1 MLASIANPTQNI
13 RFPIAAGQGTKLAKG
28 FEWSSRL
35 LNVLSENELIELLD
49 QLKLGALQGVA
60 SKTDPVG
67 HWPVLIGDGLCLSL
81 QSAAR
86 DEFARQPEKVTVL
99 DGISSC
105 TTLSEVC
112 SQYWQVHHVSTG
124 LHDRSILI
132 GYDRA
137 CLALLPLLHESMYD
151 DVAQSDE
158 ELGHSSVAYDFSLA
172 IAASLDP
179 AAHLDGADHPVAF
192 LPLEFSED
200 TRLVGGW
207 KISIELY
214 GQCAEFFIGLLNP
227 LSAVKQDVA
236 EASGINAE
244 ILVKPKTLCRLASCN
259 ELAVT
264 LTLPDHMVLHYPS
277 QSSVYQLDFE
287 SEGIHGELKTVYEAQ
302 SYESDADLM
311 VQKSLQLS
319 ADDLYLL
326 LVEAVGVGTRLR
338 LRFDPVTTPDA
349 QCVLPA
355 GQPFRCVSINDLPIK
370 NAELTYLDTEL
381 VITVKE

>member
-1 MLASIANPTQNI
+1 
-13 RFPIAAGQGTKLAKG
+13 
-28 FEWSSRL
+28 
-35 LNVLSENELIELLD
+35 VLSENELIELLD

-99 DGISSC
+99 DGISDC
-105 TTLSEVC
+105 ATLSEVC

-124 LHDRSILI
+124 LHNRSILI

-151 DVAQSDE
+151 DSLQGDE

-179 AAHLDGADHPVAF
+179 AAHIDGADHPVAF

-227 LSAVKQDVA
+227 LSAVQQTVR
-236 EASGINAE
+236 EAPGVSAE

-259 ELAVT
+259 ELSVT
-264 LTLPDHMVLHYPS
+264 LTLPEHMVLHYPS
-277 QSSVYQLDFE
+277 QSSVYQLEFGAE
-287 SEGIHGELKTVYEAQ
+287 NILGELKTVYDAPERQ
-302 SYESDADLM
+302 SDADLM

-326 LVEAVGVGTRLR
+326 LVEAVGAGTRLR
-338 LRFDPVTTPDA
+338 LRFDPLETPDA
-349 QCVLPA
+349 SCMLPA
-355 GQPFRCVSINDLPIK
+355 EQPFRCITVNDLPIK
-370 NAELTYLDTEL
+370 NAELVYLDTEL